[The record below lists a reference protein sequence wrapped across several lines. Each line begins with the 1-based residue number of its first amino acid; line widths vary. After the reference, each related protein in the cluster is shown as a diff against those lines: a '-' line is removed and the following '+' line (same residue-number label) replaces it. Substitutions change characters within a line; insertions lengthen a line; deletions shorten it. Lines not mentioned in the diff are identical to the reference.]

1 MQLEIAAQSMTSA
14 RHAQVAGAHR
24 IELCAEL
31 GVGGLTPSYG
41 LITQVMEEIELP
53 VHVLIRP
60 RSGDFLYNDAEL
72 ETMERDI
79 RFCVS
84 KGCAGIVA
92 GVLTRDLQIDKEGTT
107 RLQAAAGD
115 VSFTFHRAFDWTA
128 DPLEA
133 FDTLLELEVDTL
145 LTSGQAPDAAA
156 GLPILERLQERAGQR
171 LVIMP
176 GGGISP
182 ENASVFRSS
191 GFSFIHASATM
202 PIERLATKPPVPMNS
217 ARLLDETLLFE
228 SNVERIRSILE
239 KMR

>member
-1 MQLEIAAQSMTSA
+1 MQLEIAAASLTSA

-31 GVGGLTPSYG
+31 GVGGVTPSYG
-41 LITQVMEEIELP
+41 LITQVLEEIELP

-72 ETMERDI
+72 QTMERDI

-84 KGCAGIVA
+84 EGCAGIVS
-92 GVLTRDLQIDKEGTT
+92 GVLTKDLQIDEEATA
-107 RLQAAAGD
+107 RLQEAAGEA
-115 VSFTFHRAFDWTA
+115 SFTFHRAFDWTA

-133 FDTLLELEVDTL
+133 FDTLLELKVDTL

-156 GLPILERLQERAGQR
+156 GLPILERLQERAGEH

-176 GGGISP
+176 GGGINP
-182 ENASVFRSS
+182 ENAVMFRES
-191 GFSFIHASATM
+191 GFPFIHASATM

-217 ARLLDETLLFE
+217 ARMLDETRLFE
-228 SNVERIRSILE
+228 SNVERIRDILE
-239 KMR
+239 KIR